1 MTQEIKQVL
10 QDQKAIWQQETTA
23 LKDSLVDAR
32 KEMDSA
38 KADSVGI
45 LQSSRSALSDL
56 KEEQNLALEDSRA
69 QSNAALFEARNTLKE
84 SQREYQ
90 EESKSVARDLFAGMN
105 VAKKTMRRGQKAQ
118 RRDAKHSNRKVLA
131 ALKIGKKKRISEL
144 KQDSSRK
151 KFRKKRNVQ
160 TARKQIKKQKR
171 IRNLEKRQAVLR
183 TSRSKIAD
191 RKKTEKRKTERRKS
205 QKRSIVRK
213 KKSVVREK
221 KVERR
226 LAVKAASDLRSSQDK
241 QNKINEETLKSL
253 DREFDKEIDVPEIK
267 ETEKKPE
274 QGKVVEEEA
283 EVVVASLPNTP
294 VKSSEE
300 TPQAKLSRFSKN
312 ISGLKNNL
320 KNNGGNP
327 GTLLAKLGEDYLEAQ
342 RFMDSQMDDEEKQN
356 LLDLSENGDLVL
368 GSYEQAAWAYKLAL
382 DCNHRSAGTHLKI
395 GKIYDEM
402 KDGQNALMYAKL
414 AHQIFKRNH
423 NSSQMKETQSFIDLL
438 TTKYKNQSEKKW
450 CTKDNISFIVGVTI
464 STGSI
469 NIIDL
474 EV

>member
-1 MTQEIKQVL
+1 ME
-10 QDQKAIWQQETTA
+10 
-23 LKDSLVDAR
+23 
-32 KEMDSA
+32 
-38 KADSVGI
+38 
-45 LQSSRSALSDL
+45 
-56 KEEQNLALEDSRA
+56 NSRA

-151 KFRKKRNVQ
+151 KFRKKRNVR

-312 ISGLKNNL
+312 ILGLKNNL

-327 GTLLAKLGEDYLEAQ
+327 GTLLAKLGEAYLEAQ

-368 GSYEQAAWAYKLAL
+368 GSY
-382 DCNHRSAGTHLKI
+382 
-395 GKIYDEM
+395 
-402 KDGQNALMYAKL
+402 
-414 AHQIFKRNH
+414 
-423 NSSQMKETQSFIDLL
+423 
-438 TTKYKNQSEKKW
+438 
-450 CTKDNISFIVGVTI
+450 
-464 STGSI
+464 
-469 NIIDL
+469 
-474 EV
+474 

>member
-1 MTQEIKQVL
+1 
-10 QDQKAIWQQETTA
+10 
-23 LKDSLVDAR
+23 
-32 KEMDSA
+32 
-38 KADSVGI
+38 
-45 LQSSRSALSDL
+45 
-56 KEEQNLALEDSRA
+56 
-69 QSNAALFEARNTLKE
+69 
-84 SQREYQ
+84 
-90 EESKSVARDLFAGMN
+90 
-105 VAKKTMRRGQKAQ
+105 
-118 RRDAKHSNRKVLA
+118 
-131 ALKIGKKKRISEL
+131 
-144 KQDSSRK
+144 
-151 KFRKKRNVQ
+151 
-160 TARKQIKKQKR
+160 
-171 IRNLEKRQAVLR
+171 LR

-300 TPQAKLSRFSKN
+300 TPQAKLSRLSKN

-327 GTLLAKLGEDYLEAQ
+327 GTLLAKLGEAYLEAQ
-342 RFMDSQMDDEEKQN
+342 RFMDSQMDDEEKQH
-356 LLDLSENGDLVL
+356 LLDLSKNGDLVL

-382 DCNHRSAGTHLKI
+382 NFNHRSAETHLKI